1 MQGLQDKLD
10 QITSNTRRLVQPE
23 RLAISEQATADL
35 FSSGIED
42 GILSVGAPAPP
53 FSLQDAS
60 TGKIVSSADLLAVG
74 PLVLNFFRGRWCPY
88 CITELETWRD
98 LYPQLRRTGALFAA
112 VSPQNRRHN
121 AFTAE
126 HLLKNA
132 PQQLAFPIL
141 SDPEAELAAMFGMPT
156 PSPRGRGAT
165 FAPSSSTSPSPIQ
178 AKATT
183 THLSPHGVCPCLPLS
198 SSIRTPP
205 SPSPRRT
212 PTSAFAPNP
221 QMSLPPWPCSRHNI
235 RAARTP
241 ALSASLTPLPASLL
255 FSVPPDQAVG
265 G

>member
-1 MQGLQDKLD
+1 MQDLQNKLD

-35 FSSGIED
+35 FSTGIED

-141 SDPEAELAAMFGMPT
+141 SDPEAELAAKFGIAYT
-156 PSPRGRGAT
+156 IPSGARSYFRSILVNIP
-165 FAPSSSTSPSPIQ
+165 FANSGKSYDDAPE
-178 AKATT
+178 
-183 THLSPHGVCPCLPLS
+183 
-198 SSIRTPP
+198 
-205 SPSPRRT
+205 
-212 PTSAFAPNP
+212 SAWR
-221 QMSLPPWPCSRHNI
+221 L
-235 RAARTP
+235 
-241 ALSASLTPLPASLL
+241 PLPATFVIDQDATIAFAEAHADFRVRPEPADVFAALALL
-255 FSVPPDQAVG
+255 AP
-265 G
+265 